1 MRSQTFSTS
10 PQLIPYRP
18 VSEASEDDANAAV
31 GAAKAAFPAW
41 SALSPSERGAYF
53 KKLAALI
60 LESHAELAE
69 LEAMSMGRPVSAYF
83 ESSVAA
89 ETFNHYAES
98 GHQALG
104 TSSLNTPGFVNITMR
119 QPYGVVAAIIPWNV
133 PILFLANKAAPALIA
148 GNTVVVKSSEKA
160 PLTVS
165 GTLVSCN
172 DYAEYSISCSRRR
185 LPLWWRKQ
193 GSLPASLTLSLV
205 TAISLGM
212 CYLII
217 WTFES

>member
-1 MRSQTFSTS
+1 MYL
-10 PQLIPYRP
+10 PCHGPELIITNA
-18 VSEASEDDANAAV
+18 VSEASEADTNAAV
-31 GAAKAAFPAW
+31 AAAKAAFPAW
-41 SALSPSERGAYF
+41 SALSPLQRGAYF
-53 KKLAALI
+53 KKLAELI

-69 LEAMSMGRPVSAYF
+69 LEALSMGRPVSMYF

-89 ETFNHYAES
+89 ETFSHYAES

-119 QPYGVVAAIIPWNV
+119 QPFGVVGAIIPWNV

-165 GTLVSCN
+165 
-172 DYAEYSISCSRRR
+172 EQFER
-185 LPLWWRKQ
+185 L
-193 GSLPASLTLSLV
+193 
-205 TAISLGM
+205 LG
-212 CYLII
+212 
-217 WTFES
+217 